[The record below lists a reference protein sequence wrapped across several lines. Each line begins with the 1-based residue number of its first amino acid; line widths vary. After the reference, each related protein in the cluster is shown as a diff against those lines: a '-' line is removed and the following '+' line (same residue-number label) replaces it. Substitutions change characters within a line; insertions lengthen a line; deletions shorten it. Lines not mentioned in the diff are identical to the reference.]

1 MREDCES
8 ALPFGGVWAY
18 DRGILPGN
26 ILERRKQEKA
36 TLAIQQEQI
45 DRAVKIAKSFG
56 ATRLIL
62 FGSAVQG
69 LDQARDLDLACD
81 GVEGWKLYELGAQ
94 LEDSLRIPIDLI
106 PLTPPTRLT
115 RLIEA
120 QGRVL
125 V

>member
-1 MREDCES
+1 M
-8 ALPFGGVWAY
+8 
-18 DRGILPGN
+18 
-26 ILERRKQEKA
+26 
-36 TLAIQQEQI
+36 TLKQEQI
-45 DRAVKIAKSFG
+45 DRAVAIAKSYG

-62 FGSAVQG
+62 FGSAMQG

-94 LEDSLRIPIDLI
+94 LEDVLRIPVDLI
-106 PLTPPTRLT
+106 PLTPPTSLT
-115 RLIEA
+115 KLIEA